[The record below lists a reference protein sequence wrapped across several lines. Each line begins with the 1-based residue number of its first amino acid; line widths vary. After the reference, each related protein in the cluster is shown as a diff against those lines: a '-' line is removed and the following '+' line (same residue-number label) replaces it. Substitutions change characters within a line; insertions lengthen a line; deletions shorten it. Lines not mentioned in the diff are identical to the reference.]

1 MADVTEEEIRKI
13 VREVVSRMGLKMAS
27 HSERSATSSRDG
39 GARVLIVFLAG
50 VRKLDEA
57 LRQSQLIEKA
67 AGKCGVFTGESARS
81 WVCGED
87 VREKTGARCIL
98 DTVKPDGL
106 EKVLARADVLVLPT
120 LCLKVAAKVAN
131 LTCDDSESSIVFS
144 ALLQGKKVLASNDG
158 FLVCDILVNEKL
170 KEEIEKILVKL
181 ENYGVTFCPTEQ
193 LAESYAKLVAAKE
206 SKDLP
211 SSSVVEETGD
221 EAGFRLITA
230 KVVTAAANSKQASIL
245 LAPGGIVTP
254 LARDM
259 AREYAIK
266 ILQA

>member
-1 MADVTEEEIRKI
+1 MADLTEEEIRKT
-13 VREVVSRMGLKMAS
+13 VNEVVSGMGLKVAS
-27 HSERSATSSRDG
+27 NSERISPSSPDKG
-39 GARVLIVFLAG
+39 TRVLIVFLAG
-50 VRKLDEA
+50 VRKLEEA
-57 LRQSQLIEKA
+57 LRQSQLIEEV

-131 LTCDDSESSIVFS
+131 LTCDDSESGIVFS

-170 KEEIEKILVKL
+170 KEEIEKILAKL
-181 ENYGVTFCPTEQ
+181 ETYGVTFCPTEQ
-193 LAESYAKLVAAKE
+193 LAGSYAKLVATNE

-211 SSSVVEETGD
+211 SSSVVEETGGQ
-221 EAGFRLITA
+221 AGFRLITA
-230 KVVTAAANSKQASIL
+230 KVVTAAANSNETTIRLS
-245 LAPGGIVTP
+245 PGGIVTP

>member
-1 MADVTEEEIRKI
+1 MADATEEGIRKI
-13 VREVVSRMGLKMAS
+13 VREVVRGMGLTMAPN
-27 HSERSATSSRDG
+27 SETSSPSSPDKG
-39 GARVLIVFLAG
+39 TRVLIVFFAG

-57 LRQSQLIEKA
+57 LRQTQLIEA
-67 AGKCGVFTGESARS
+67 AASKCGVFTGESARS
-81 WVCGED
+81 WVCGDD

-106 EKVLARADVLVLPT
+106 EKVLARADVVVLPT

-144 ALLQGKKVLASNDG
+144 ALLKGKKVLASNDG

-170 KEEIEKILVKL
+170 REEIKKTLAKL
-181 ENYGVTFCPTEQ
+181 ETYGVTFCPTEH
-193 LAESYAKLVAAKE
+193 LAESYAKLVAANE
-206 SKDLP
+206 SEDLP
-211 SSSVVEETGD
+211 SSSVVAETEG
-221 EAGFRLITA
+221 EVGFRLITA
-230 KVVTAAANSKQASIL
+230 KVVTAAANGKQASIL